1 MNRQRDMVS
10 LTGGLGNQLFQL
22 AFILSQSSNVE
33 LILEKNLGLP
43 RLNHLNQPEVCSFG
57 LPRRVT
63 VSEKK
68 DTKIFV
74 RRVVNFALRMAIS
87 ANRRPSTIYLRPL
100 QLIASAIVSVY
111 LRESR
116 QIISPVGIGYSEIR
130 KSKNSKLYI
139 GYFQSYVWAN
149 AVRKEMMS
157 LRILKPSRNLL
168 DFKELAAKEKPLIV
182 HVRLGDYVGIDSFG
196 IPSKVYYEEALSL
209 QSKNTRF
216 NKIWLFSNE
225 PEDALEFIP
234 KIYQDIV
241 RVVPEIGNSSSETLE
256 LMRHGVGYV
265 IGNSTYSW
273 WGAFLSYTDS
283 PLVVAPSPWFKGE
296 PSPHELIPPNWLQ
309 IEAFR
314 C

>member
-1 MNRQRDMVS
+1 
-10 LTGGLGNQLFQL
+10 
-22 AFILSQSSNVE
+22 
-33 LILEKNLGLP
+33 
-43 RLNHLNQPEVCSFG
+43 
-57 LPRRVT
+57 
-63 VSEKK
+63 
-68 DTKIFV
+68 
-74 RRVVNFALRMAIS
+74 
-87 ANRRPSTIYLRPL
+87 
-100 QLIASAIVSVY
+100 
-111 LRESR
+111 
-116 QIISPVGIGYSEIR
+116 
-130 KSKNSKLYI
+130 
-139 GYFQSYVWAN
+139 
-149 AVRKEMMS
+149 MS

-182 HVRLGDYVGIDSFG
+182 HVRLGDYIGIDSFG

-209 QSKNTRF
+209 QSKNSRF